1 MTTALQSTI
10 DFIETELQDGRL
22 TIAFNRPDAMN
33 ALRPEMLAEAARLVS
48 AGSADQSVSVI
59 VLTGRGR
66 AFSAGVDLK
75 VLQGIQPED
84 GVVGNLFDEPAAAL
98 AAAIRDAGVPVIARV
113 VGACFTGALEIGL
126 HCDFMY
132 TTASTKFGD
141 THVKFGLRPTWGMS
155 QTLSRAL
162 GQRRARELS
171 FTAKTFSGHDAK
183 DWGLANEVFDEAADL
198 DVALD
203 DTCRR
208 IVGNS
213 SDAVAAV
220 KDLYRQSEREVGIEE
235 SLKIEG
241 ANQYTISDTAER
253 LSTF

>member
-1 MTTALQSTI
+1 M
-10 DFIETELQDGRL
+10 
-22 TIAFNRPDAMN
+22 
-33 ALRPEMLAEAARLVS
+33 
-48 AGSADQSVSVI
+48 
-59 VLTGRGR
+59 
-66 AFSAGVDLK
+66 
-75 VLQGIQPED
+75 LQGIQPED

-98 AAAIRDAGVPVIARV
+98 AKAIRDAGVPVIARV
-113 VGACFTGALEIGL
+113 VGACFTGALEIAL

-183 DWGLANEVFDEAADL
+183 DWGLANEVFDEATDL
-198 DVALD
+198 DTALD

-241 ANQYTISDTAER
+241 ANQYAISDTAER